1 MRIRRSLS
9 EKQKKVLTACLI
21 GMAVSIAIAFAAAVS
36 GPLVRFA
43 AEPEK
48 FRGWVEARGVWGRLS
63 YVGVVILQVVFA
75 LIPGEP
81 FELAAGYAFGAWE
94 GTVLCLLAGTI
105 GSMLVFF
112 AVRKWGMRLV
122 KVFFE
127 EEKVKK
133 LKFLQSTPGRDFLF
147 LFIFMLPG
155 TPKDLLCYFAGLTDI
170 RPWKWL
176 FIASV
181 GRLPAILTSTLG
193 GDALGTRN
201 YLTAGIVFAVTLL
214 ISGGGLLL
222 YRIILK
228 RHDKPQ

>member
-9 EKQKKVLTACLI
+9 ERQKKVLTACLI
-21 GMAVSIAIAFAAAVS
+21 GLAVAIALGFTAIVS

-48 FRGWVEARGVWGRLS
+48 FRGWVDARGVWGRLA
-63 YVGVVILQVVFA
+63 YIGVVILQVIFA

-94 GTVLCLLAGTI
+94 GTFLCLLAGTV

-122 KVFFE
+122 TVFFE

-133 LKFLQSTPGRDFLF
+133 LRFLQSTPGRDFLF

-170 RPWKWL
+170 RPWKWV

-193 GDALGTRN
+193 GDALGTKN
-201 YLTAGIVFAVTLL
+201 YLTAGIVFAVTLT
-214 ISGGGLLL
+214 ISGAGILV
-222 YRIILK
+222 YRAVLK
-228 RHDKPQ
+228 KHEKS